1 MKKHV
6 FGVHVFGVGM
16 MGLAAIAGFSAITML
31 LWNWLVPG
39 IFGFA
44 AINFWQALGLLV
56 LARILFGGIGG
67 KRWMRGRHMGMHKHH
82 NPIREKWMK
91 MTPEERQEFV
101 KDRRFGHHPFE
112 HDFGHCRRDFD
123 DRFNTEEPEKKD

>member
-1 MKKHV
+1 MKKKKHV

-31 LWNWLVPG
+31 LWNWLVPC
-39 IFGFA
+39 IFGLA
-44 AINFWQALGLLV
+44 VINFWQALGLLV
-56 LARILFGGIGG
+56 FVRILFGGIGA
-67 KRWMRGRHMGMHKHH
+67 KNWMGMAMNNHR

-101 KDRRFGHHPFE
+101 KDRRFGHHPFGRN
-112 HDFGHCRRDFD
+112 FGHGFD
-123 DRFNTEEPEKKD
+123 DRFNPEEPEKKD